1 MSVSQLLGKTKTY
14 PFDFNCKSGTYITQ
28 FDGTRNQWMYT
39 MGATCSDGGKL
50 GPVGKLGTT
59 PYSVRS
65 TNGFSG
71 WNSAYKGDATDGI
84 IFLSGNGTVLPL
96 IGGTGGGAVPK
107 WTCPSGSKIS
117 GFGGS
122 HGPYGIST
130 RFTCSAPVQPI
141 DITPYTTPIS
151 TLPYEHTKIVS
162 TTPTTFTTGTYT
174 TPTTTYITPTT
185 TSMPQNTGSN
195 TTPLSNTIPLT
206 NTTPTTDTSKQTTE
220 PEKPKTEEAKKPEPE
235 PEPEKSKTWIWILI
249 FVIIIVLAIVGAVV
263 AYFLLKHKKET
274 S

>member
-1 MSVSQLLGKTKTY
+1 MSVSQLLGNPKPN
-14 PFDFNCKSGTYITQ
+14 PFDFNCKSGTYITR
-28 FDGTRNQWMYT
+28 FDGTQNKWLYS
-39 MGATCSDGGKL
+39 MGATCSDGSKL

-59 PYSVRS
+59 PYSVAS
-65 TNGFSG
+65 INGFSG
-71 WNSAYKGDATDGI
+71 WNSARSGDAADGI
-84 IFLSGNGTVLPL
+84 TFLGSSGTVLPS

-107 WTCPSGSKIS
+107 WTCPTGSKIS

-122 HGPYGIST
+122 HGIYGIST
-130 RFTCSAPVQPI
+130 KFTCSPPVQSI
-141 DITPYTTPIS
+141 VNVAPYITPIS
-151 TLPYEHTKIVS
+151 ALPYTSGSVTTGSYTAPTITALPYTSGSVP
-162 TTPTTFTTGTYT
+162 TPTTASTPQYT
-174 TPTTTYITPTT
+174 E
-185 TSMPQNTGSN
+185 SN
-195 TTPLSNTIPLT
+195 TTPLT

-263 AYFLLKHKKET
+263 AHFLLKPKKGT